1 MSLVSVT
8 RWWVCVVALTASAL
22 AGTATPPKVVSP
34 NIILITLDTTRADRM
49 GFLGSTRGLTP
60 NLDALARQS
69 VVFTHAYAQAPLTPV
84 SHATI
89 LTGTYPQFHQVID
102 FTFPLAKD
110 LPYAPDILHGHGYR
124 TAAFLG
130 SVVLDPTGGAPGFE
144 RGFDIYD
151 ARFDY
156 HYSRLG
162 VATRAERR
170 RGADV
175 VAHAVEWLKQRP
187 DGPFFLWVHLYDA
200 HDPYEPPEPYKTK
213 YASEPYDGGIAY
225 EDFAVGTLLQQLK
238 TSGLY
243 DGAMIAVMADHG
255 ESLGAHGEETHGV
268 FLYDETIQVPLL
280 IKLPLAASAEKI
292 SEEKRID
299 SRVELV
305 DVMPTMLQ
313 AAGLEVPA
321 EVQGESLLGRMK
333 AGADQASDDSWR
345 DRPAYA
351 QADYPHLAY
360 GWSALQSLRTGK
372 YLYVQ
377 APRRELYDEAGDQKA
392 EHNLAP
398 EMKAVADTVG
408 DQLESFRK
416 KTSSQREAP
425 KMTEDPAAQEKL
437 AALGYV
443 MSTNAA
449 KAAAN
454 GPGAD
459 PKDSENIETV
469 KGLRKAD
476 LLIKGRHFADAVPVL
491 QQVIA
496 RNPSISIL
504 YFKLGD
510 SYVNLHQYD
519 KAVPV
524 LRQAVELDPNNRKA
538 RWDLGASL
546 VEVQD
551 FAAAASAFEK
561 ILPKEPNARNPEI
574 PILYAKLGHC
584 YLKLH
589 QYDKAVPTL
598 RQAVELAPTSSGAM
612 LDLGAALVEVQDFAA
627 AAPELAEAVALLC
640 MRPSTA
646 AAACQREIE
655 QYNQTLENNP
665 DAYAAN
671 LLLGSALLLSGDAAA
686 AVPKLEKA
694 AALQLKM
701 PEPHTLLADAY
712 LQLGQKAE
720 ADQERAEAARLGAS
734 GKE

>member
-1 MSLVSVT
+1 
-8 RWWVCVVALTASAL
+8 
-22 AGTATPPKVVSP
+22 
-34 NIILITLDTTRADRM
+34 
-49 GFLGSTRGLTP
+49 
-60 NLDALARQS
+60 
-69 VVFTHAYAQAPLTPV
+69 
-84 SHATI
+84 
-89 LTGTYPQFHQVID
+89 
-102 FTFPLAKD
+102 
-110 LPYAPDILHGHGYR
+110 
-124 TAAFLG
+124 
-130 SVVLDPTGGAPGFE
+130 
-144 RGFDIYD
+144 
-151 ARFDY
+151 
-156 HYSRLG
+156 
-162 VATRAERR
+162 
-170 RGADV
+170 
-175 VAHAVEWLKQRP
+175 
-187 DGPFFLWVHLYDA
+187 
-200 HDPYEPPEPYKTK
+200 
-213 YASEPYDGGIAY
+213 
-225 EDFAVGTLLQQLK
+225 
-238 TSGLY
+238 
-243 DGAMIAVMADHG
+243 
-255 ESLGAHGEETHGV
+255 
-268 FLYDETIQVPLL
+268 
-280 IKLPLAASAEKI
+280 
-292 SEEKRID
+292 
-299 SRVELV
+299 
-305 DVMPTMLQ
+305 MPTMLQ

-519 KAVPV
+519 KAVPA

>member
-1 MSLVSVT
+1 
-8 RWWVCVVALTASAL
+8 
-22 AGTATPPKVVSP
+22 
-34 NIILITLDTTRADRM
+34 M

-60 NLDALARQS
+60 NLDALAHQS

-280 IKLPLAASAEKI
+280 IKLPLAASAEKL

-321 EVQGESLLGRMK
+321 EVQGESLLGLMK
-333 AGADQASDDSWR
+333 AGADQTSASSWR
-345 DRPAYA
+345 DRPSYA
-351 QADYPHLAY
+351 QADYPHFAF

-524 LRQAVELDPNNRKA
+524 LRQAVELDPNYLMA
-538 RWDLGASL
+538 RRDLGTAL
-546 VEVQD
+546 EEVQD
-551 FAAAASAFEK
+551 FAAAATEFEK
-561 ILPKEPNARNPEI
+561 ILPKDPSARNPDI
-574 PILYAKLGHC
+574 PVLYSKLGHC
-584 YLKLH
+584 YLKL
-589 QYDKAVPTL
+589 PI
-598 RQAVELAPTSSGAM
+598 RQGGAHAASGGGTRSHFQWSDVGFGRSASGGSGFRGGGARTGGSGGP
-612 LDLGAALVEVQDFAA
+612 LVHAALRAHSGMPEGDRAVQ
-627 AAPELAEAVALLC
+627 
-640 MRPSTA
+640 
-646 AAACQREIE
+646 
-655 QYNQTLENNP
+655 P
-665 DAYAAN
+665 DAR
-671 LLLGSALLLSGDAAA
+671 
-686 AVPKLEKA
+686 K
-694 AALQLKM
+694 
-701 PEPHTLLADAY
+701 TT
-712 LQLGQKAE
+712 
-720 ADQERAEAARLGAS
+720 
-734 GKE
+734 